1 LGTGDVQAFR
11 EIVASTAPALF
22 RLAARLTGSIQEAE
36 DVLQDSYVKAWS
48 AIEQGRFEGRAQLE
62 TWLYRIVTN
71 TAIDALRSRR
81 RRGRTGASL
90 SADIPA
96 AGQSTD
102 TGAALRELAA
112 WLGDL
117 PEDQHAAIV
126 LKELEGMTST
136 EIAPLLGCSEG
147 AVEQK
152 LVRARATLRGRASR
166 G

>member
-1 LGTGDVQAFR
+1 MGTGDAQAFR

-22 RLAARLTGSIQEAE
+22 RLAARLMGSTQEAE
-36 DVLQDSYVKAWS
+36 DVLQDSYVKAWN
-48 AIEQGRFEGRAQLE
+48 AIEHNRFEGRAQLE

-81 RRGRTGASL
+81 RRDRTGAL
-90 SADIPA
+90 PADLPA
-96 AGQSTD
+96 GVQATD

-117 PEDQHAAIV
+117 PEDQHAAVV
-126 LKELEGMTST
+126 LKELEGMTSA
-136 EIAPLLGCSEG
+136 EIAVVLDCSEG

-152 LVRARATLRGRASR
+152 LVRARATLRGRAR

>member
-11 EIVASTAPALF
+11 EIVASTAPALI

-71 TAIDALRSRR
+71 TAIDALRSQR

-90 SADIPA
+90 PADIPA

-102 TGAALRELAA
+102 TGAALRELAT

-117 PEDQHAAIV
+117 PDDQHAAIV

-136 EIAPLLGCSEG
+136 EIAQILGCSEG

>member
-22 RLAARLTGSIQEAE
+22 RLAARLTGSTQEAE
-36 DVLQDSYVKAWS
+36 DVLQDSYVKAWN
-48 AIEQGRFEGRAQLE
+48 AIEQDRFEGRAQLE

-71 TAIDALRSRR
+71 TAIDALRSQR

-90 SADIPA
+90 SADTPA
-96 AGQSTD
+96 AGQAAD
-102 TGAALRELAA
+102 TGAALRELAT

-136 EIAPLLGCSEG
+136 EIATVLGCSEG